1 MIKRSGKIL
10 LCIALLLMQMDGVFG
25 YRQAFAANA
34 VAPKLVAGYYHTVSL
49 VSSGEV
55 YSWGYGDRGQLGDG
69 TWNTRTTPVMA
80 KNLNHVIDIHSGVR
94 SSMALRQDGTV
105 WTWGANENGQL
116 GIGTITNVNAPVQV
130 SGLSGIKAISGGL
143 GYHGM
148 ALSENGTVWTWGK
161 NDNGELGNGTTT
173 QQNAPVTVTG
183 LSDVKAIAA
192 GGYYS
197 LALKSDG
204 TVWAWGVNGSGE
216 LGDGTTTD
224 RYVPVQVDGLTD
236 VIAIAAGGSHS
247 LAVKQDGTVWAWG
260 SNTYGT
266 LGDGTR
272 THRTRPVQVRN
283 LQHIVAVAGG
293 GYHSL
298 AVDRAGNVWS
308 WGDNSRKQLGLSSN
322 VSSLIP
328 VPIPGIEHVRE
339 ISAGGFHSVAM
350 KKDGTV
356 WGWGLN
362 SGGQI
367 GDGTY
372 NNTRDIPTLTKAV
385 LDTTAPD
392 IGSGMLNPYSI
403 TADSVGL
410 EWPRASDNMTE
421 QHELQYLLYLSG
433 SPNVGDVSQME
444 RNGMPV
450 GSYAADQTGLVVNGL
465 TEGTD
470 YYFNVIAKDVVGR
483 KSAYRMLKVTT
494 KWPQIYSLTY
504 DGNGHTAG
512 NVPVSSGLFARGD
525 ETVVAGNTGQLGKDG
540 STFVGWNTEAD
551 GSGIDYPAGGKL
563 TFGTQ
568 DVTLY
573 AKWNKNPAPIELT
586 AVSYMPA
593 HQSVGVERDATLQ
606 VVFNEDVTV
615 VSGKSITI
623 RQASDQRVVESIDA
637 ADAGK
642 VAVLGNTVTLDP
654 STAFDYGTTYY
665 VEIESGAFTGNH
677 SGTYFTGIQ
686 GADTWSFTVREPAAP
701 AYDATLQAL
710 GLNSPGGEVGLSPEF
725 NRYHYDYKAQVA
737 NENDRL
743 TVTAQVYDA
752 RVQVTVSVY
761 GEAGDLEVGPIDILS
776 GQESPELPVSV
787 GNHVI
792 EIVVTAPDGQ
802 HLKYRLM
809 VTRASSTGGGTPE
822 EPGGGSSPGGTGS
835 GSGYANSGSS
845 GSATPSENRVN
856 VRVTLNDESQEGMVT
871 GLFHETDG
879 HTVVS
884 MKLDTAK
891 LEARLK
897 TVDYNPVIVIAL
909 AQPADHVSL
918 EINGAAIDL
927 LDAKQGTIEIRSVLG
942 TYHVPA
948 AVMASSRWQKSGSLD
963 QPIAAD
969 QMSVILT
976 MAASDAVKV
985 RAAQQA
991 ALQSG
996 ITLVGLPV
1004 DFEITAKVHD
1014 ISLQLNPFPQYVEHR
1029 ISWPQG
1035 LSAPMNTAV
1044 GLDKNGVFYH
1054 IPTRIEMKK
1063 DGSSEAVLH
1072 RLAAG
1077 TVAFISHQA
1086 SAADVSFHWSK
1097 DAVNDLAS
1105 RMILNGNGLVDAAAG
1120 TSTNQSAALHFAP
1133 NAQVNRAEFAAMIV
1147 RALGLP
1153 EAKGEIPAFQDV
1165 SAGDWYSGVIA
1176 QAVQYE
1182 LLQGY
1187 EDGCFRP
1194 DQGITRQEAMTVM
1207 ARMMKLAGITSAV
1220 NEMEAATVLSSFR
1233 DREDLSD
1240 WAKPA
1245 AAVLV
1250 KQGIAQ
1256 GTDAGLKPLQKL
1268 SRGEAAV
1275 MLQRLLKAAELI
1287 D

>member
-1 MIKRSGKIL
+1 MIRRSGKIL
-10 LCIALLLMQMDGVFG
+10 LCIALLLMQMDWVFG
-25 YRQAFAANA
+25 YRQAFAATA

-116 GIGTITNVNAPVQV
+116 GIGTTTNVNAPAQV
-130 SGLSGIKAISGGL
+130 AGLSGIKAISGGL
-143 GYHGM
+143 AYHGM

-161 NDNGELGNGTTT
+161 NDNGELGNGTTI
-173 QQNAPVTVTG
+173 QQNAPVMVTG

-224 RYVPVQVDGLTD
+224 RFVPVQVDGLTD

-328 VPIPGIEHVRE
+328 VPVPGIEHVRE

-392 IGSGMLNPYSI
+392 TGSGILNPYSI

-410 EWPRASDNMTE
+410 EWPKASDNMTE
-421 QHELQYLLYLSG
+421 QHELQYLLYISG
-433 SPNVGDVSQME
+433 SPNVGDVSQLE

-450 GSYAADQTGLVVNGL
+450 GTYAADQTGLVVNGL

-470 YYFNVIAKDVVGR
+470 YYFNVIAKDAVGR

-540 STFVGWNTEAD
+540 YTFVRWNTEAD

-568 DVTLY
+568 DVTMY
-573 AKWNKNPAPIELT
+573 AKWSKNPAPIELT

-623 RQASDQRVVESIDA
+623 RQASDQRVVETLDA

-642 VAVLGNTVTLDP
+642 VSVLGNAVTLDP

-665 VEIESGAFTGNH
+665 VEIESGAFTGNR

-710 GLNSPGGEVGLSPEF
+710 ALNSPGGEVGLSPEF
-725 NRYHYDYKAQVA
+725 NRYHYDYKAQAA

-792 EIVVTAPDGQ
+792 EVVVTAPDGQ
-802 HLKYRLM
+802 HQKYRLM

-835 GSGYANSGSS
+835 GTGYANSGSS

-948 AVMASSRWQKSGSLD
+948 AVMASSRWQRSGSLD

-969 QMSVILT
+969 QMSVTLT
-976 MAASDAVKV
+976 MAASDAAKV
-985 RAAQQA
+985 RAAQEA
-991 ALQSG
+991 AQQSG
-996 ITLVGLPV
+996 ITLVGSPV
-1004 DFEITAKVHD
+1004 DFEITAKVHGV
-1014 ISLQLNPFPQYVEHR
+1014 SLQLNPFPQYVEHR
-1029 ISWPQG
+1029 ISWLQG
-1035 LSAPMNTAV
+1035 LSAPMTTAV

-1097 DAVNDLAS
+1097 DAVNDLVS

-1133 NAQVNRAEFAAMIV
+1133 NAQVNRAEFAAMIA

-1153 EAKGEIPAFQDV
+1153 EAKGEVPAFQDV

-1194 DQGITRQEAMTVM
+1194 DQGITRQEAMAVM
-1207 ARMMKLAGITSAV
+1207 ARVMKLAGITSAV

-1233 DREDLSD
+1233 DREALSD

-1256 GTDAGLKPLQKL
+1256 GTDARLKPLQKL